1 MHEEEEEQA
10 RKSIQFRITAAAI
23 TVQAY
28 LRACLGTTLLELSKQ
43 MFYFYFCAVVYVL
56 PEEKLGLQMLLWAES
71 TETFSGRKKN
81 IQETALG
88 FWINL
93 IFFPNLTQIH
103 NRALPEWSLIFQLMD
118 HLKKNDMKVAWI
130 ELSNY
135 KYNITYL
142 M

>member
-1 MHEEEEEQA
+1 
-10 RKSIQFRITAAAI
+10 
-23 TVQAY
+23 
-28 LRACLGTTLLELSKQ
+28 
-43 MFYFYFCAVVYVL
+43 MFYQKKNLVSKCCSELKALKHFL
-56 PEEKLGLQMLLWAES
+56 EE
-71 TETFSGRKKN
+71 KKN

-88 FWINL
+88 FWIIL

-103 NRALPEWSLIFQLMD
+103 NRALPEWSLIFQLTN
-118 HLKKNDMKVAWI
+118 HLKKNDMKVGWI